1 VITPIST
8 AREFR
13 MLHSDGRRITS
24 GPIATRYAPDPSLG
38 HAALAF
44 AIRREVGSAVRRNR
58 LRRRLREIFAAL
70 DRDPGLPPGRYLVM
84 PRPEAAELPF
94 EELRGHVGR
103 IAESV
108 AG

>member
-8 AREFR
+8 AGEFR
-13 MLHSDGRRITS
+13 MLRSDGRRITS

-38 HAALAF
+38 HAAVAF

-58 LRRRLREIFAAL
+58 LRRRLREIFAGF
-70 DRDPGLPPGRYLVM
+70 DRESVLPPGRYLVM
-84 PRPEAAELPF
+84 ARPEAAELPF
-94 EELRGHVGR
+94 EALRGHIGR
-103 IAESV
+103 ITESV